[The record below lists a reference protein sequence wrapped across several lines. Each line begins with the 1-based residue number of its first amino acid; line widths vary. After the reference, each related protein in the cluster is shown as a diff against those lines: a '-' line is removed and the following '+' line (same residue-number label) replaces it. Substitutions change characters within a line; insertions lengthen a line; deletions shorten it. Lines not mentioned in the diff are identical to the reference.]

1 MEACRWWGARRLSYS
16 ASRNRD
22 LDLFWSRSELGEL
35 DEEILRRVEAAGF
48 RAEVL
53 QRAPAFCRLRVARGD
68 EVVVLDLVA
77 DPVPTVVDPAE
88 RALGDARI
96 LVESPHEILVSKL
109 CALLSRSE
117 LRDLEDVRAL
127 LDAGGDLARAIS
139 DAPRKDAGFSPLTF
153 AWVLEQL
160 PIAAMGRA
168 LRRSDDVVLGLE
180 QFRGRLVGEVL
191 ALAKP
196 A

>member
-1 MEACRWWGARRLSYS
+1 MSGSKLTA
-16 ASRNRD
+16 AS
-22 LDLFWSRSELGEL
+22 E
-35 DEEILRRVEAAGF
+35 
-48 RAEVL
+48 
-53 QRAPAFCRLRVARGD
+53 
-68 EVVVLDLVA
+68 
-77 DPVPTVVDPAE
+77 PAE
-88 RALGDARI
+88 RAVADARI

-127 LDAGGDLARAIS
+127 LEAGGELGRAIS

-153 AWVLEQL
+153 SWVLEQL

-168 LRRSDDVVLGLE
+168 LRRSDANVRELE
-180 QFRGRLVGEVL
+180 DFRDHLVRDVL